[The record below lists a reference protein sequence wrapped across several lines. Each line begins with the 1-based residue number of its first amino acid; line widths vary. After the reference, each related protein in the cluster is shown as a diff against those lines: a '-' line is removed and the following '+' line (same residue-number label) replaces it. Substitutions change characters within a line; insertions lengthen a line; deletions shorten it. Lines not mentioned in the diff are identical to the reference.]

1 MNDTKRERLAGIQQ
15 AVLAGD
21 MDGIQDLVTAALAAG
36 LEPDTILSE
45 ALTPAMAIV
54 GDDYEKGER
63 FVPEMLISAETM
75 KMALEILHPLLKEDG
90 IAPVG
95 VVVIGTVE
103 GDLHDI
109 GKDLVA
115 MMLEGAG
122 FRVENLG
129 VDVSPAAF
137 VEAVRTHR
145 PNFVAMSALLTTTMV
160 NMQAII
166 EALCEAGLRD
176 DIRVIVGGAPL
187 SQEFAD
193 RIGADGFAA
202 DAASAARLAKTL
214 IGA

>member
-145 PNFVAMSALLTTTMV
+145 PNLVAMSALLTTTMV
-160 NMQAII
+160 NMQAVI

-176 DIRVIVGGAPL
+176 DICVIVGGAPL

-193 RIGADGFAA
+193 RIGADGFSA

-214 IGA
+214 VHA